1 MEELIRWRLWE
12 RTGGGLMAELGSHQL
27 DASTIFCTE
36 AAKSDKP
43 GFKAHP
49 LTVTAIGGRH
59 LYDFTRQAEDHVYCM
74 YEFPGPK
81 YHEDPNNKIVVTY
94 SSINGSPFG
103 DYGEVVMGTKAT
115 LVLEKEAEAMIFA
128 NENKATKVSI
138 AAAAAPD
145 STPRPA
151 AARLLRPVS
160 ARRPSKPDRSAAA
173 TPKSSNIGFWCIRNQ
188 GSDKVA
194 DLVKNDPVRVPRCH
208 PKVAMADA
216 IIALTTNICMRNPG
230 KPQIAFDEKWFDI
243 HDDATPEGDKPDVN
257 KSQYNPTNVS
267 KATA

>member
-1 MEELIRWRLWE
+1 
-12 RTGGGLMAELGSHQL
+12 MAELGSHQL

-49 LTVTAIGGRH
+49 LTVTALGGRH

-128 NENKATKVSI
+128 NENKATKVAI
-138 AAAAAPD
+138 TAAGGLDTTASGGAPSAGVGKAALETGPISRGYTEELEHWA
-145 STPRPA
+145 
-151 AARLLRPVS
+151 
-160 ARRPSKPDRSAAA
+160 
-173 TPKSSNIGFWCIRNQ
+173 WCIRNQ

-194 DLVKNDPVRVPRCH
+194 ELVKDNPVRVPRCH

-230 KPQIAFDEKWFDI
+230 KPQMTFDEKWFDI

-257 KSQYNPTNVS
+257 KSQYNPSSTS
-267 KATA
+267 KATV